1 MNNTY
6 KGLNIKFSID
16 VQPINTQNSKS
27 CFSLVSKSKKKTES
41 DLKVIDT
48 RYKVKKPHT
57 KLYYLLLR

>member
-27 CFSLVSKSKKKTES
+27 CFSLVNKSKKTKS

-57 KLYYLLLR
+57 KLYNLLLR